1 MFATLVH
8 IVCTIMV
15 PIPLDPIKESPH
27 PHEDGGFFL
36 PYFLIRLKKSSLFAK
51 KNLGVT
57 KEPPTFA
64 PEPVG

>member
-1 MFATLVH
+1 MILT
-8 IVCTIMV
+8 
-15 PIPLDPIKESPH
+15 
-27 PHEDGGFFL
+27 DGGFFL
-36 PYFLIRLKKSSLFAK
+36 PDFLIRLKKSSLFAK